1 MTSVD
6 IWLLGIALAMD
17 CLAVS
22 IASGVMVRRN
32 LFRMAILFGV
42 FQALMTLLGWL
53 ATSHFSDVIQV
64 IDHWLAFGLLA
75 LIGGNMIHESCC
87 DNERKLFDPTRLPT
101 QLMLA
106 VATSID
112 AFAAGISLVCIGYYT
127 FYTAIVPFLIIGI
140 TSLLFS
146 VIGQSLG
153 IKFGR
158 GIERKL
164 RPGMVGGIVLIL
176 IGIKILIVHLST
188 E

>member
-1 MTSVD
+1 MTTVD
-6 IWLLGIALAMD
+6 IWLLAMALAMD

-22 IASGVMVRRN
+22 IASGVVARRI
-32 LFRMAILFGV
+32 LMRMAVLFGL
-42 FQALMTLLGWL
+42 FQALMPLMGWM
-53 ATSHFSDVIQV
+53 ATSRFSDYLEAF
-64 IDHWLAFGLLA
+64 DHWIAFGLLA
-75 LIGGNMIHESCC
+75 LIGGNMIRGSFSNDEHSH
-87 DNERKLFDPTRLPT
+87 FDPTRLTT
-101 QLMLA
+101 QLLLA

-112 AFAAGISLVCIGYYT
+112 AFAAGVSLVCTGYHTLTDIAMPLTVIGT
-127 FYTAIVPFLIIGI
+127 

-164 RPGMVGGIVLIL
+164 RPELVGGIILLL
-176 IGIKILIVHLST
+176 IGFKILFVHLS